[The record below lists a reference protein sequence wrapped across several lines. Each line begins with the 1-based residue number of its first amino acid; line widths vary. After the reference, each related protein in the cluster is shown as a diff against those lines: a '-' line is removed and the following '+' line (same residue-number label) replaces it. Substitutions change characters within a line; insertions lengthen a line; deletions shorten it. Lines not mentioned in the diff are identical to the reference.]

1 MVSKQLATDLA
12 GESRVIN
19 MAAVAT
25 ERIIG
30 ASATASYWGFFK
42 RLFGNHSPVSVKSVQ
57 LYYVSNLVYVRQE
70 DATNAQPLFVRAIHK
85 LSYFLTFRIKD
96 DSLSEWVLFENR
108 FI

>member
-19 MAAVAT
+19 MAAGY
-25 ERIIG
+25 R
-30 ASATASYWGFFK
+30 SQCNSYWGFFK

-70 DATNAQPLFVRAIHK
+70 DATNAQPLFARAIHK
-85 LSYFLTFRIKD
+85 LSHFLTFRIKD

-108 FI
+108 FN

>member
-30 ASATASYWGFFK
+30 ASATATVGSL
-42 RLFGNHSPVSVKSVQ
+42 RDSNLPISVKSVQ
-57 LYYVSNLVYVRQE
+57 LYYVSNLDYVRQE
-70 DATNAQPLFVRAIHK
+70 DATNAQPLFGRTIHK
-85 LSYFLTFRIKD
+85 FLFSLNHFITFRINI
-96 DSLSEWVLFENR
+96 LRR
-108 FI
+108 FSIRAGTF